1 MGTIRNNY
9 YLLNDKYRVLNHILF
24 WLAYFLFSG
33 IVQHFGSGFGG
44 FKYFP
49 IIFIIDL
56 ITIYYCLFHLIPKF
70 IVRKQNIY
78 LFSLYLSLSIL
89 TNLLLNFLVQNFV
102 VNDSIISFYESLES
116 QAYSIQLSSIFIVL
130 AIGLKIFKINL
141 KNIQQISKLEKEKVV
156 SELDFLKTQ
165 INPHFLFNILNN
177 IYIQTRIDATKS
189 SDMIL
194 KLSDLLRY
202 QLYECSQDK
211 VMLKSE
217 IDYLQNYVALQK
229 MRIAKVEVK
238 FEQNG
243 SFKGLMIYPFMFIT
257 FIENAFKYGISS
269 KGVDNFIYVNVEIVE
284 KKVIFTVKNSIID
297 TKSHVV
303 KKGGIG
309 LVNIKRRLEL
319 LYKESYTL
327 EIDNRE
333 NYYYVELKIDLE

>member
-1 MGTIRNNY
+1 MRNNY
-9 YLLNDKYRVLNHILF
+9 YLLNDKYRVLNHIMF
-24 WLAYFLFSG
+24 WLAYFVFSG

-49 IIFIIDL
+49 IIFIIDF
-56 ITIYYCLFHLIPKF
+56 ITINYCLFHLVPKF
-70 IVRKQNIY
+70 IIRKQNIY
-78 LFSLYLSLSIL
+78 LFSLYLGLSIL
-89 TNLLLNFLVQNFV
+89 ANLIFNFLLQNFI
-102 VNDSIISFYESLES
+102 VNDSVTDFYTCLES
-116 QAYSIQLSSIFIVL
+116 QAYSIQLSAIFIIL
-130 AIGLKIFKINL
+130 AIGFKIFKINL
-141 KNIQQISKLEKEKVV
+141 TNIQQISKLEKEKVV

-177 IYIQTRIDATKS
+177 IYIQTRIDANKS
-189 SDMIL
+189 SEMIL

-217 IDYLQNYVALQK
+217 VDYLQNYVALQQ
-229 MRIAKVEVK
+229 MRIAKIEIK
-238 FEQNG
+238 FEQKG

-257 FIENAFKYGISS
+257 FIENGFKHGVSS
-269 KGVDNFIYVNVEIVE
+269 KGVDNFIHVFVEIVE
-284 KKVIFTVKNSIID
+284 KKVIFTMKNSIID

-333 NYYYVELKIDLE
+333 NYYYVELKINLE